1 MPSERKNITTL
12 SYNLRLKIRLK
23 IQLIENQPKRYN
35 KFSSPEILG
44 LYVSTLKSGYA
55 NFRKWGIH
63 R

>member
-35 KFSSPEILG
+35 KF
-44 LYVSTLKSGYA
+44 
-55 NFRKWGIH
+55 
-63 R
+63 